1 MGLEASKKEEQEPV
15 VIKIEDYDNLEA
27 VLSKIIVPFADVM
40 GDSNIPDVYVGYE
53 KIPFEK
59 RDPLYQTIMR
69 QEFARAIKAFK
80 STLKFKKNV
89 FQVYCSMD

>member
-27 VLSKIIVPFADVM
+27 VLSKIVVPFSEVIR
-40 GDSNIPDVYVGYE
+40 DSHAPDVYAGYE

-59 RDPLYQTIMR
+59 RYPLYQTIMR
-69 QEFARAIKAFK
+69 QEFADAVRALKNGI
-80 STLKFKKNV
+80 STEVK
-89 FQVYCSMD
+89 